1 MPFPQPFP
9 SATMVCE
16 TMNERATPPPP
27 IDVRGLSVSYGER
40 QALVDVSLTVP
51 AGTIVGLL
59 GPNGSGKS
67 TLANTLVGKPE
78 YTVTAGE
85 ILYEG
90 MNLLKMEPELR
101 AREGIFLAFQYPLEL
116 PGVRSWQFLK
126 SALDSIRGPPAPA
139 TVPLAGRGKVP
150 GVLSDKRFVGP
161 D

>member
-9 SATMVCE
+9 SVTMVCE

-67 TLANTLVGKPE
+67 TLLSTVVGLRTPVSGE
-78 YTVTAGE
+78 VRVFGEPAHWHAGGSVSSFRRRRL
-85 ILYEG
+85 IG
-90 MNLLKMEPELR
+90 
-101 AREGIFLAFQYPLEL
+101 
-116 PGVRSWQFLK
+116 
-126 SALDSIRGPPAPA
+126 
-139 TVPLAGRGKVP
+139 
-150 GVLSDKRFVGP
+150 
-161 D
+161 